1 MHIHLSGVA
10 FHVLCV
16 GLGFHVV
23 IGVGRL
29 IVRFHHAYVIPSF
42 FLMLK
47 SDFVLSSS
55 TQTVAIILACYREN
69 GSFEVLSLK
78 KLDHS

>member
-1 MHIHLSGVA
+1 MQTRGLCAKSEYDDNTNYQENYVHIHLSGVA

-29 IVRFHHAYVIPSF
+29 VVRFYHAYVIPSF
-42 FLMLK
+42 FML
-47 SDFVLSSS
+47 
-55 TQTVAIILACYREN
+55 
-69 GSFEVLSLK
+69 
-78 KLDHS
+78 